1 MSIRR
6 REILRRVMADPRK
19 GRFVTLGEFKGRV
32 PPGGLMNPGLRVGFG
47 KLNLRKIADAT
58 LR

>member
-32 PPGGLMNPGLRVGFG
+32 RVGFG